1 MHYWKRERERERE
14 SSNLGP
20 ILPRFRDTSR
30 HVASLHVVLTL
41 FTLGAARLCGVMVHA
56 APNDTA
62 AVGGALYA
70 KQSDIPILIDR
81 LAFSLLLK
89 ILVDLT

>member
-1 MHYWKRERERERE
+1 
-14 SSNLGP
+14 
-20 ILPRFRDTSR
+20 
-30 HVASLHVVLTL
+30 L